1 MSHVRGARNGY
12 TLGLMRIL
20 LKPPK
25 TLHAARFCT
34 LVALA
39 FFTGV
44 ALAADLSG
52 TWSAA
57 VNLDAGSGTATFV
70 LKQSGDQLTGTYS
83 GALGE
88 AKVTGTVK
96 GDTVE
101 WGFEHA
107 EAGKV
112 KYSGTIKS
120 AGRIEGSVEYGQLGK
135 GTFVAEKK

>member
-1 MSHVRGARNGY
+1 MR
-12 TLGLMRIL
+12 TLI
-20 LKPPK
+20 
-25 TLHAARFCT
+25 
-34 LVALA
+34 ALA
-39 FFTGV
+39 FLTAA
-44 ALAADLSG
+44 ALAADLTG

-70 LKQSGDQLTGTYS
+70 LKQTGDQLAGTYS

-96 GDTVE
+96 GDAVE

-112 KYSGTIKS
+112 KYTGTLKSSGK
-120 AGRIEGSVEYGQLGK
+120 IEGSVEYGQLGK